1 MILCLRKQG
10 KSEKMTVYIRQL
22 RAACQHLLREFS
34 SLQDENEEAV
44 RKVDQSVKEHEKVI
58 KSMNENHSRLEKKLV
73 TLMVCYL
80 DLQLLASQSQPMKLI
95 DGRFEEINANVR
107 TGLEGKVGARIAD
120 PKRREKSVGKG
131 ALGR

>member
-1 MILCLRKQG
+1 
-10 KSEKMTVYIRQL
+10 MTVYIRQL

-95 DGRFEEINANVR
+95 DGRFEEINANVT